1 MLMHTGFPRWVHWT
15 VSSLVAVFSTLEW
28 IIQRRWRFLG
38 ASLALGVLAWVSLA
52 HAGAVTIPPSS
63 RTTNICAALGADQGC
78 AWSEV
83 AHLKGEV
90 TLVAFDPVAPGGALN
105 PVLVVARIKGREV
118 SMPLGPASEQY
129 VRDVVD
135 DPSTDYRNLMVGS
148 AAWPALREL
157 AHVTDG
163 VPIVLDARKSLSPKP
178 TVATSD
184 AAADTRTLKVRI
196 ALVQLQ

>member
-1 MLMHTGFPRWVHWT
+1 
-15 VSSLVAVFSTLEW
+15 
-28 IIQRRWRFLG
+28 
-38 ASLALGVLAWVSLA
+38 
-52 HAGAVTIPPSS
+52 
-63 RTTNICAALGADQGC
+63 
-78 AWSEV
+78 
-83 AHLKGEV
+83 
-90 TLVAFDPVAPGGALN
+90 
-105 PVLVVARIKGREV
+105 
-118 SMPLGPASEQY
+118 MPLGPASEQY